1 MKWGNW
7 DAILLA
13 FLAAILQTTVIYN
26 YLALFF
32 KRESSLSNNIILITV
47 FIINIICSFIT
58 TIFSLPPVV
67 NVILS
72 TVCFSFFLIIFKGH
86 FSSKAIFIALILSI
100 ISALELVSRVL
111 LSYKEKLY
119 NSQIFDIYTEVIAII
134 ILAIFFYVLR
144 LTIKRRV
151 GSKQNNKIH
160 SLILFPI
167 SNIIIMGILFY
178 NGYLKNKTTT
188 FAIIIVLI
196 LNTLVSYVVM
206 NEIDRAIIQSRKNEL
221 ISQQLVNIQ
230 MQNIHLSGQY
240 KLLFNLIHSENRFFL
255 DLYQKNLSS
264 EELYHLLDKRLEH
277 VNKVLIKLQDPKKVN
292 SIQMVLDYFVK
303 QAQAMGL
310 KVVIE
315 GQDNENI
322 TQPDYLLKVMNIL
335 TIILSNA
342 LEHAKEVK
350 QGEIS
355 INYFGDQRGAIYTVV
370 NNFKKN
376 PKIHDYQIDFLEQ
389 HGLDLQQA
397 HQIVDEM
404 SGEITTSVHD
414 NYFKVE
420 VILPNN

>member
-32 KRESSLSNNIILITV
+32 KRKTSISGIIIIIIIITNIFGSYLTTVLILPPIVNIIFAIIYLSLFLMIFDGHLSIKLV
-47 FIINIICSFIT
+47 FLT
-58 TIFSLPPVV
+58 
-67 NVILS
+67 
-72 TVCFSFFLIIFKGH
+72 
-86 FSSKAIFIALILSI
+86 LILTI
-100 ISALELVSRVL
+100 GIALELASRVL
-111 LSYKEKLY
+111 LSDARSIY
-119 NSQIFDIYTEVIAII
+119 NSQIFDIYTEVFAMVIFATLFY
-134 ILAIFFYVLR
+134 ILKSTV
-144 LTIKRRV
+144 KRRW

-167 SNIIIMGILFY
+167 SNMAIMFILFY
-178 NGYLKNKTTT
+178 NNYLKTKTTT

-196 LNTLVSYVVM
+196 LNTLVSYIVM
-206 NEIDRAIIQSRKNEL
+206 NEIDKAVIQSRKNEL

-255 DLYQKNLSS
+255 DLYQKHLSS
-264 EELYHLLDKRLEH
+264 EELYQLLDKRLEH

-303 QAQAMGL
+303 QAQDNGL
-310 KVVIE
+310 KVLIE

-342 LEHAKEVK
+342 VEHAKEVK

-370 NNFKKN
+370 NTFKKN
-376 PKIHDYQIDFLEQ
+376 SKIHDYQIELLEQ
-389 HGLDLQQA
+389 RGVDLQQA

-404 SGEITTSVHD
+404 AGEITTSVHD

>member
-32 KRESSLSNNIILITV
+32 KRKSSINNIIVILI
-47 FIINIICSFIT
+47 FIINIILSWMT
-58 TIFSLPPVV
+58 TIFVFPVYI
-67 NVILS
+67 NFILS
-72 TVCFSFFLIIFKGH
+72 ILCWLLFLIIFNGYLSLK
-86 FSSKAIFIALILSI
+86 FIFITLIFSI
-100 ISALELVSRVL
+100 TSSAELIIMVL
-111 LSYKEKLY
+111 LSYCKKIY
-119 NSQIFDIYTEVIAII
+119 DQQMFRIYTEVIIMI
-134 ILAIFFYVLR
+134 ILSVFFYVLR
-144 LTIKRRV
+144 SIIKRRL
-151 GSKQNNKIH
+151 GSKQNNKVH
-160 SLILFPI
+160 SLILFPV
-167 SNIIIMGILFY
+167 SNIAIMFILFY
-178 NGYLKNKTTT
+178 NNYLRTKTTT

-196 LNTLVSYVVM
+196 LNTLISYVVM
-206 NEIDRAIIQSRKNEL
+206 NEIDKAIIQSRKNEL

-230 MQNIHLSGQY
+230 MQNIHLSNQY
-240 KLLFNLIHSENRFFL
+240 KQLFKLIHSENRFFL
-255 DLYQKNLSS
+255 DLYQKHLSS
-264 EELYHLLDKRLEH
+264 EELYQLLDKRLEH

-303 QAQAMGL
+303 QAQAKGL
-310 KVVIE
+310 RVVIE

-322 TQPDYLLKVMNIL
+322 SQPDYLLKVMNIL

-355 INYFGDQRGAIYTVV
+355 INYFGDQRGAIYTVI
-370 NNFKKN
+370 NTFKKN
-376 PKIHDYQIDFLEQ
+376 PKIHDYRIELLEQ

-397 HQIVDEM
+397 HQIVNEM
-404 SGEITTSVHD
+404 DGEITTSVHD

>member
-32 KRESSLSNNIILITV
+32 KRKSSVSNIIVILI
-47 FIINIICSFIT
+47 FIINIILSWMT
-58 TIFSLPPVV
+58 TIFVFPVYI
-67 NVILS
+67 NFILS
-72 TVCFSFFLIIFKGH
+72 ILCWLLFLIIFNGYLSLK
-86 FSSKAIFIALILSI
+86 FIFITLIFSI
-100 ISALELVSRVL
+100 TSSAELIIMVL
-111 LSYKEKLY
+111 LSYCKNIY
-119 NSQIFDIYTEVIAII
+119 DQQMFRIYTEVIIMI
-134 ILAIFFYVLR
+134 ILSVFFYVLR
-144 LTIKRRV
+144 SIIKRRL
-151 GSKQNNKIH
+151 GSKQNNKVH
-160 SLILFPI
+160 SLILFPV
-167 SNIIIMGILFY
+167 SNIAIMFILFY
-178 NGYLKNKTTT
+178 NNYLRTKTTT

-196 LNTLVSYVVM
+196 LNTLISYVVM
-206 NEIDRAIIQSRKNEL
+206 NEIDKAIIQSRKNEL

-230 MQNIHLSGQY
+230 MQNIRLSNQY

-255 DLYQKNLSS
+255 DLYQKHPSS
-264 EELYHLLDKRLEH
+264 EELYQLLDKRLEH
-277 VNKVLIKLQDPKKVN
+277 VNKVLIKLQDPKRVN

-303 QAQAMGL
+303 QAQASGL

-350 QGEIS
+350 QGEIG
-355 INYFGDQRGAIYTVV
+355 INYFGDRRGAIYTVV
-370 NNFKKN
+370 NTFKKN
-376 PKIHDYQIDFLEQ
+376 PKIHDYRIELLEQ

-397 HQIVDEM
+397 HQIVNEM
-404 SGEITTSVHD
+404 AGEITTSVHD

>member
-32 KRESSLSNNIILITV
+32 KRKSSVSNIIVILI
-47 FIINIICSFIT
+47 FIINIILSWMT
-58 TIFSLPPVV
+58 TIFVFPVYI
-67 NVILS
+67 NFILS
-72 TVCFSFFLIIFKGH
+72 ILCWLLFLIIFNGYLSLK
-86 FSSKAIFIALILSI
+86 FIFITLIFSI
-100 ISALELVSRVL
+100 TSSAELIIMVL
-111 LSYKEKLY
+111 LSYCKNIY
-119 NSQIFDIYTEVIAII
+119 DQQMFRIYTEVIIMI
-134 ILAIFFYVLR
+134 ILSVFFYVLR
-144 LTIKRRV
+144 SIIKRRL
-151 GSKQNNKIH
+151 GSKQNNKVH
-160 SLILFPI
+160 SLILFPV
-167 SNIIIMGILFY
+167 SNIAIMFILFY
-178 NGYLKNKTTT
+178 NNYLRTKTTT

-196 LNTLVSYVVM
+196 LNTLISYVVM
-206 NEIDRAIIQSRKNEL
+206 NEIDKAIIQSRKNEL

-230 MQNIHLSGQY
+230 MQNIHLSNQY
-240 KLLFNLIHSENRFFL
+240 KQLFKLIHSENRFFL
-255 DLYQKNLSS
+255 DLYQKHLSS
-264 EELYHLLDKRLEH
+264 EELYQLLDKRLEH

-303 QAQAMGL
+303 QAQAKGL
-310 KVVIE
+310 KVVIA
-315 GQDNENI
+315 GRDNENI

-370 NNFKKN
+370 NTFKKN
-376 PKIHDYQIDFLEQ
+376 PKIHDYRIELLEQ

-397 HQIVDEM
+397 HQIVNEM
-404 SGEITTSVHD
+404 AGEITTSVHG

>member
-32 KRESSLSNNIILITV
+32 KRKSSISGIIIIIIIITNIFGSYLTTVLILPNIVNIIFAIIYLSLFLMIFDGHLSIKLV
-47 FIINIICSFIT
+47 FLT
-58 TIFSLPPVV
+58 
-67 NVILS
+67 
-72 TVCFSFFLIIFKGH
+72 
-86 FSSKAIFIALILSI
+86 LILTI
-100 ISALELVSRVL
+100 GIALELASRVL
-111 LSYKEKLY
+111 LSDVRAIYTP
-119 NSQIFDIYTEVIAII
+119 QIFDIYTEVFAMV
-134 ILAIFFYVLR
+134 IFTTLFYVLKS
-144 LTIKRRV
+144 TVKRRW
-151 GSKQNNKIH
+151 GSKQNNKVH

-206 NEIDRAIIQSRKNEL
+206 NEIDKAVMQSRKNEL

-240 KLLFNLIHSENRFFL
+240 KLLFSLIHSENRFFL
-255 DLYQKNLSS
+255 DLYKKHLSS
-264 EELYHLLDKRLEH
+264 EELYQLLDKRLEH

-303 QAQAMGL
+303 QAQANGL

-342 LEHAKEVK
+342 VEHAKEVN

-370 NNFKKN
+370 NTFKKN
-376 PKIHDYQIDFLEQ
+376 PKIHDYRIDLLEQ
-389 HGLDLQQA
+389 RGVDLQQA

-404 SGEITTSVHD
+404 AGEITTSVHD

>member
-32 KRESSLSNNIILITV
+32 KRKSSISGIIIIIIIITNIFGSYLTTV
-47 FIINIICSFIT
+47 
-58 TIFSLPPVV
+58 
-67 NVILS
+67 
-72 TVCFSFFLIIFKGH
+72 
-86 FSSKAIFIALILSI
+86 LILPNIVNIVFAIIYLSLFLMIFDGHLSI
-100 ISALELVSRVL
+100 KLVFLTLILTIGIALELASRVL
-111 LSYKEKLY
+111 LSDVRAIYTP
-119 NSQIFDIYTEVIAII
+119 QIFDIYTEVFAMV
-134 ILAIFFYVLR
+134 IFTTLFYVLKS
-144 LTIKRRV
+144 TVKRRW
-151 GSKQNNKIH
+151 GSKQNNKVH

-206 NEIDRAIIQSRKNEL
+206 NEIDKAVIQSRKNEL
-221 ISQQLVNIQ
+221 ISQQLINIQ

-240 KLLFNLIHSENRFFL
+240 KLLFSLIHSENRFFL
-255 DLYQKNLSS
+255 NLYQKHLSS
-264 EELYHLLDKRLEH
+264 DELYQLLDKRLEH

-303 QAQAMGL
+303 QAQANGL

-322 TQPDYLLKVMNIL
+322 TQPDYLLNVMNIL

-342 LEHAKEVK
+342 LEHAKEVNP
-350 QGEIS
+350 GEIS

-370 NNFKKN
+370 NTFKKN
-376 PKIHDYQIDFLEQ
+376 PKIHDYRIELLEQ
-389 HGLDLQQA
+389 RGVDLQQA

-404 SGEITTSVHD
+404 AGEITTSVHD

>member
-1 MKWGNW
+1 MIFDGHLSIK
-7 DAILLA
+7 LV
-13 FLAAILQTTVIYN
+13 FLT
-26 YLALFF
+26 
-32 KRESSLSNNIILITV
+32 
-47 FIINIICSFIT
+47 
-58 TIFSLPPVV
+58 
-67 NVILS
+67 
-72 TVCFSFFLIIFKGH
+72 
-86 FSSKAIFIALILSI
+86 LILTI
-100 ISALELVSRVL
+100 GIALELASRVL
-111 LSYKEKLY
+111 LSDARSIY
-119 NSQIFDIYTEVIAII
+119 NSQIFDIYTEVFAMVIFATLFY
-134 ILAIFFYVLR
+134 ILKSTV
-144 LTIKRRV
+144 KRRW

-167 SNIIIMGILFY
+167 SNMAIMFILFY
-178 NGYLKNKTTT
+178 NDYLKTRATT

-196 LNTLVSYVVM
+196 LNTLVSYIVM
-206 NEIDRAIIQSRKNEL
+206 NEIDKAVIQSRKNEL

-255 DLYQKNLSS
+255 DLYQKHLSS
-264 EELYHLLDKRLEH
+264 EELYLLLDKRLEH

-303 QAQAMGL
+303 QAQDNGL

-342 LEHAKEVK
+342 VEHAKEVK

-370 NNFKKN
+370 NTFKKN
-376 PKIHDYQIDFLEQ
+376 SKIHDYRIELLEQ
-389 HGLDLQQA
+389 RGVDLQQA

-404 SGEITTSVHD
+404 AGEITTSVHD

>member
-7 DAILLA
+7 DAIILA

-26 YLALFF
+26 YLALFL
-32 KRESSLSNNIILITV
+32 KKESSLSNNIILITV

-58 TIFSLPPVV
+58 TIFSLPPVM

-72 TVCFSFFLIIFKGH
+72 TVCFLLFLIIFKGH
-86 FSSKAIFIALILSI
+86 FLSKAVFIALILSI

-111 LSYKEKLY
+111 LSHKTKLY

-134 ILAIFFYVLR
+134 IFVIFFYILR

-196 LNTLVSYVVM
+196 LNTLVSYIVM
-206 NEIDRAIIQSRKNEL
+206 NEIDKAVIQSRKNEL

-255 DLYQKNLSS
+255 DLYQKHLSS
-264 EELYHLLDKRLEH
+264 EELYQLLDKRLEH

-303 QAQAMGL
+303 QAQAKGL

-350 QGEIS
+350 SGEIS
-355 INYFGDQRGAIYTVV
+355 INYFDDQRGAIYTVV
-370 NNFKKN
+370 NTFKKN
-376 PKIHDYQIDFLEQ
+376 PKIYDYQIEFLEQ

-404 SGEITTSVHD
+404 AGEITTSVHD